1 MGCSVNRLFVLVAAA
16 TLLAACSG
24 SSDNTSP
31 SPSTSISPSP
41 STSAS
46 ASRAGS
52 GAPPTDEQVAWA
64 GRVCTDAGQLKTS
77 IQGLAAAATTGGGD
91 VQTRLSAQIETIK
104 TSVTTLTDTVAAAPS
119 SGLDD
124 PELAAVQTSS
134 EQLRSSIDTL
144 ETAVNDVPGT
154 SGAART
160 RALADVVAAANAP
173 LTALGA
179 TTGAIG
185 TAAKDGTGAIGQ
197 AFAANSSCSALT
209 S

>member
-1 MGCSVNRLFVLVAAA
+1 MGCPVNRLFVLVAAA

-24 SSDNTSP
+24 ASDSTSP
-31 SPSTSISPSP
+31 SPSISSSP
-41 STSAS
+41 LTSAS
-46 ASRAGS
+46 TSLAGS
-52 GAPPTDEQVAWA
+52 GTPPTDEQVAWA

-104 TSVTTLTDTVAAAPS
+104 TSATTLTDTVAAVPS
-119 SGLDD
+119 GGLDD
-124 PELAAVQTSS
+124 PDLMAVQTSS

-144 ETAVNDVPGT
+144 ETAVNDVQGT
-154 SGAART
+154 SGAARA
-160 RALADVVAAANAP
+160 RALADVVAAVNAP

-179 TTGAIG
+179 TTDAIG
-185 TAAKDGTGAIGQ
+185 TAAKNGTGAIGQ